1 MISRTWKIFIIVFF
15 SWQCGK
21 EIETLSKTPGKKPK
35 TTPPPTASPSTP
47 PKSKNTVYKNPS
59 RQIRRLTLDL
69 QNRLPSSEET
79 EIYTRNIDT
88 AESLTTFFLKS
99 NDADSAMA
107 TLHRNFWE
115 LWQPK
120 TLDELST
127 TDATLRTAMTTT
139 STDLM
144 LDDPIK
150 TLRFMIS
157 QDESFEK
164 IFSKKYSL
172 MEPST
177 ASFYNQTSAQGP
189 DADTNVVVYSDISR
203 PNLGI
208 LSSFGWNAS
217 LPKNAG
223 SKNYSGAAEAI
234 RKLTCL
240 SFNSAESHNF
250 ALAGI
255 NTVDANLLSTAS
267 SHTKCTSCHNQFHTL
282 AEGLPY
288 LSSSTSLTSWLTYD
302 QSTFSGGIYK
312 GKSYVS
318 PDELANLM
326 ATDSR
331 ISSCELENVTE
342 EILQREMS
350 SLADQDLKQN
360 LFERWTDSKNVKNLV
375 ADLIASPEY
384 QHQVFGTT
392 GSTTN
397 NLSSVRVFGPAQWD
411 GFIKQILPQYTI
423 RNLILQNPTSGKSAG
438 NPEVISLAN
447 LVPRQR
453 LNGYEKQFIPSELY
467 TQSAFDLAV
476 RIADAIVAS
485 ELSSTAHAQ
494 NRKVLMSLP
503 DFDAYGATS
512 SEVKNQISDTWNKWT
527 SLKTTSSDYRISKLY
542 SVYSESIETGSSDL
556 EKSRNAWKWVLISIL
571 IAPEFIIY

>member
-1 MISRTWKIFIIVFF
+1 MTSRTWKIFIIVFF
-15 SWQCGK
+15 SLQCGK
-21 EIETLSKTPGKKPK
+21 DIETLSKTPQKKPNNSAAP
-35 TTPPPTASPSTP
+35 TTASSTP
-47 PKSKNTVYKNPS
+47 SKNKDTVYKNPS

-107 TLHRNFWE
+107 TLHRNFWD

-120 TLDELST
+120 TLEQLSA
-127 TDATLRTAMTTT
+127 TDAALRTAMTTA
-139 STDLM
+139 STDLL

-164 IFSKKYSL
+164 IFTKKYSL

-177 ASFYNQTSAQGP
+177 AIFYNQTSAQGP
-189 DADTNVVVYSDISR
+189 DVDTNVVVYSDISR

-217 LPKNAG
+217 LPKTSG

-240 SFNSAESHNF
+240 SFNSATAHNF
-250 ALAGI
+250 GQAGI
-255 NTVDANLLSTAS
+255 KTVDSSLLSTAS
-267 SHTKCTSCHNQFHTL
+267 SHSSCTSCHNQFHTL

-288 LSSSTSLTSWLTYD
+288 LSSSTTLTNWLTYD
-302 QSTFSGGIYK
+302 QNAFSSGIYK
-312 GKSYVS
+312 GKSYLT
-318 PDELANLM
+318 PDELANLIS
-326 ATDSR
+326 ADSR
-331 ISSCELENVTE
+331 ISSCELENVVE
-342 EILQREMS
+342 EIFQRKLS
-350 SLADQDLKQN
+350 SLADQDLKQI
-360 LFERWTDSKNVKNLV
+360 LFERWTESKNVRNLV
-375 ADLIASPEY
+375 SDIIASPEY
-384 QHQVFGTT
+384 QHQVFGSA
-392 GSTTN
+392 GSITN

-423 RNLILQNPTSGKSAG
+423 RNLVLQNPAIGKSAG
-438 NPEVISLAN
+438 NPEIIPLAN

-453 LNGYEKQFIPSELY
+453 LNGYEKQFIPSEIY

-476 RIADAIVAS
+476 RIADAVVAT
-485 ELSSTAHAQ
+485 ELSSTALAQ
-494 NRKVLMSLP
+494 NRKVLSSVP
-503 DFDAYGATS
+503 DFDAFGATS
-512 SEVKNQISDTWNKWT
+512 TEVKNQISDTWNKWT

-542 SVYSESIETGSSDL
+542 SVYSESIQTGSTDL
-556 EKSRNAWKWVLISIL
+556 EKARNAWKWVLTSIL